1 MGAVVIVVKQ
11 GFDMEK
17 IEAAILRSITKLHH
31 CMNLIRPL
39 QDEANRHRATLRNLH
54 AAIIATLIGNANRG
68 KGARPLEIDDFM
80 IMSEKQRKSNETQQF
95 IAGLQSLA
103 KQKKDK

>member
-31 CMNLIRPL
+31 CMSLIRPL
-39 QDEANRHRATLRNLH
+39 QDEANRHRATLRNLI
-54 AAIIATLIGNANRG
+54 AAYKGRVTQCELDDLLFAIIR
-68 KGARPLEIDDFM
+68 DDALSFDD
-80 IMSEKQRKSNETQQF
+80 IQIVFDLNDSLFELALQRMRERN
-95 IAGLQSLA
+95 
-103 KQKKDK
+103 

>member
-1 MGAVVIVVKQ
+1 LALALGRTISEIDNEMSSAEFSDWIQFYSMHPFGSER
-11 GFDMEK
+11 D
-17 IEAAILRSITKLHH
+17 
-31 CMNLIRPL
+31 
-39 QDEANRHRATLRNLH
+39 NLH

-103 KQKKDK
+103 KQKKG